1 MEKKIV
7 KKRQKRKFME
17 ALERIK
23 KGKWKEKNGNGGVE
37 SSKLHKRSASIINT
51 ESTLFSTDGSRI
63 TAVNSRQVRNCK
75 KNIAAMIYCHA
86 KSRKLLIYWVK
97 LKIFQLFGVEL
108 MNFEHSLI

>member
-1 MEKKIV
+1 
-7 KKRQKRKFME
+7 ME

-75 KNIAAMIYCHA
+75 KKYSSNDILPCKVEKTTY
-86 KSRKLLIYWVK
+86 LLG
-97 LKIFQLFGVEL
+97 KI
-108 MNFEHSLI
+108 